1 MYSTAASPRGRPPV
15 FRLSQTRA
23 GSGRISA
30 RTNKGEQCWMVLNSA
45 FKFQNLIRVLERL
58 IQKAS
63 GKVPDLE

>member
-1 MYSTAASPRGRPPV
+1 
-15 FRLSQTRA
+15 
-23 GSGRISA
+23 
-30 RTNKGEQCWMVLNSA
+30 MVLNSA